1 MRNETEERFA
11 RLLDEW
17 GFVGYE
23 REYRFSP
30 ARRWR
35 FDFAWPRLRLAV
47 ELHGGMYRYL
57 PSHAS
62 AKRNIQTMEKLNEA
76 QLHGWMV
83 LQVPTHHLSGKTKL
97 HGVQAMLVRAAEML
111 SSSDRC
117 ETRRGQ
123 HCVCR

>member
-1 MRNETEERFA
+1 MPSHAEDWFA

-30 ARRWR
+30 TRKWR
-35 FDFAWPRLRLAV
+35 FDFAWPRLKLAV

-76 QLHGWMV
+76 QLHGWLV
-83 LQVPTHHLSGKTKL
+83 LQVPTHHLDGKGRL
-97 HGVQAMLVRAAEML
+97 RDVQTMLVRAAEVA
-111 SSSDRC
+111 SAGRTCASCTQADD
-117 ETRRGQ
+117 E
-123 HCVCR
+123 